1 MAHART
7 HLQDPGTHRD
17 ADAGFALVDAL
28 VALLLL
34 AVVLLA
40 SMAALLKGM
49 HATHGAVLTGR
60 AVDLAADLLE
70 QHRADATPV
79 EALLPAWHARVAAQ
93 LPESTRVTANALAQ
107 PLVDGG
113 LQ

>member
-1 MAHART
+1 MHHAH
-7 HLQDPGTHRD
+7 THRHQES
-17 ADAGFALVDAL
+17 GFALVDAL

-40 SMAALLKGM
+40 SLAALLKGM
-49 HATHGAVLTGR
+49 QATHGAVLTGR

-79 EALLPAWHARVAAQ
+79 AALLPAWNARV
-93 LPESTRVTANALAQ
+93 ESTLPAPARATAHSLAQ
-107 PLVDGG
+107 PLAGG
-113 LQ
+113 VLQ

>member
-1 MAHART
+1 MAHTRT
-7 HLQDPGTHRD
+7 YLQGPGTHRD
-17 ADAGFALVDAL
+17 TDAGFALVDAL

-49 HATHGAVLTGR
+49 QATHGAVLTGR

-70 QHRADATPV
+70 QHRADAAPV
-79 EALLPAWHARVAAQ
+79 AALLPAWNARVEAE
-93 LPESTRVTANALAQ
+93 LPEAARVTANSLAQ
-107 PLVDGG
+107 PLVEGV
-113 LQ
+113 LR

>member
-1 MAHART
+1 MAHTRK
-7 HLQDPGTHRD
+7 HLQEQRTHRD
-17 ADAGFALVDAL
+17 HAAGFALVDAL

-49 HATHGAVLTGR
+49 QATHGAVLTGR

-70 QHRADATPV
+70 QHHAQGAPV
-79 EALLPAWHARVAAQ
+79 AALLPAWNARAAE
-93 LPESTRVTANALAQ
+93 LPEAARATAESLAE
-107 PLVDGG
+107 PLVDGV